1 MLIVAY
7 GRLNTGPSKVSMP
20 QSLELVNMLCM
31 WQKYLADGIKVIGLK
46 LNLDYRREPNIITWI
61 LKSGIGKQKSPR

>member
-7 GRLNTGPSKVSMP
+7 GRQNTGPSEVSMP

-31 WQKYLADGIKVIGLK
+31 WQKYLADGIKVLGLK
-46 LNLDYRREPNIITWI
+46 LNLDDLREPNIIPWI
-61 LKSGIGKQKSPR
+61 LKSGRGKQKSQR